1 MQLDLAFANLRD
13 PAKRCDL
20 PGRLGCPGLP
30 RAEHPHGARHREP
43 PGDGEHHHIAQRH
56 EADLE
61 LRRHPESAPAAAAR
75 GPEQI
80 RVLICVRGHHRAGS
94 IDQLDRSQKITR
106 QAVRSGQETKTA
118 AQHVPGHPDGRT
130 RPRRKSKS
138 RRFQRRVDAAE
149 RASGPGRHH
158 PALGIESDAVKHAR
172 VDDDA
177 FAFAE
182 SLIAMA
188 AAAHRERHGVVA
200 HPVDHGSDALGGPA
214 HRSQLRAL
222 HGAFVERR
230 QIRRIA

>member
-1 MQLDLAFANLRD
+1 MIDGAENDIGVTVTAVEGFSTDVRWTSSVRSALAVPVNWPAQCSSISPSQIFVTRQNDVICRGAWGAQACHAPNTRTARATGSRQVTANTTTSLNGTR
-13 PAKRCDL
+13 PIGTASPPRK
-20 PGRLGCPGLP
+20 CP
-30 RAEHPHGARHREP
+30 RRRRE
-43 PGDGEHHHIAQRH
+43 
-56 EADLE
+56 
-61 LRRHPESAPAAAAR
+61 

-80 RVLICVRGHHRAGS
+80 RVLICVRGHHRAGG

-138 RRFQRRVDAAE
+138 RRFQRGVDAAE

-177 FAFAE
+177 FAFANP
-182 SLIAMA
+182 S
-188 AAAHRERHGVVA
+188 
-200 HPVDHGSDALGGPA
+200 
-214 HRSQLRAL
+214 
-222 HGAFVERR
+222 
-230 QIRRIA
+230 